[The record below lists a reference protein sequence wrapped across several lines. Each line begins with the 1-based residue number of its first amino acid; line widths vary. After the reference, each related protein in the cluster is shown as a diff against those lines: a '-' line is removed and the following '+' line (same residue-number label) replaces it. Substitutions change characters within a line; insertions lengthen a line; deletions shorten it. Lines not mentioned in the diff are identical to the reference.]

1 MSVMEM
7 WWDNSMDTNCDG
19 CCYNQKEENDRL
31 GCNKIK
37 CCYLNENKKECLVYE
52 NKEVKI

>member
-1 MSVMEM
+1 MIQK
-7 WWDNSMDTNCDG
+7 DCDG
-19 CCYNQKEENDRL
+19 CCYNQKEENGL